1 MYEQPERFSLFKYLL
16 MEINGFV
23 KAVIHYC

>member
-1 MYEQPERFSLFKYLL
+1 

-23 KAVIHYC
+23 KIVIS